1 MTTRKQDRDSPSA
14 QRPKNEMAVTADVRI
29 ERDTM
34 GELAVPAGAYY
45 GVQTARALENFPIS
59 DLRFPRAFI
68 RAMGLLKSAAATV
81 NHSLGLLDKKICD
94 AIVTAGREVMD
105 GTWDAEFPVDI
116 FQTGSGTSTN
126 MNTNEVIA
134 NRAAE
139 LIGATRGS
147 KAVHPNDHVNLGQ
160 SSNDVIPTAIHVAA
174 VDLIERRLTPAL
186 TRLHQALSAKA
197 REFDGIVKIGRTHLQ
212 DATPVRLGQEFGG
225 YARQIE
231 LALERARHAEEVL
244 SEVALGGTA
253 VGTGLNAHP
262 EFARRVLVIV
272 SEEIGR
278 PFREATNHF
287 EAQSAQDSV
296 VQASGDLRTV
306 AVSLMKIANDVRW
319 LGSGPRCGL
328 GEIVLPET
336 QPGSSIMPGK
346 VNPVIAESVT
356 MVAAQVIG
364 NDMTITVGG
373 QAGNFELLVMLPVMA
388 YNLLQSIELLAS
400 SSMNF
405 AARCIEGLKADEERC
420 RNTIEKSLAMCTALA
435 PEIGYDAAAKIAKE
449 AYRTGKTVREIARA
463 QHVLPDE
470 RLDALL
476 DPWRMTEPGGP
487 VGSAGG

>member
-1 MTTRKQDRDSPSA
+1 
-14 QRPKNEMAVTADVRI
+14 
-29 ERDTM
+29 M
-34 GELAVPAGAYY
+34 GELAVPADAYY
-45 GVQTARALENFPIS
+45 GVQTARAIQNFPIS
-59 DLRFPRAFI
+59 DLRFPRAFL
-68 RAMGLLKSAAATV
+68 RAMGLIKWAAAKV
-81 NHSLGLLDKKICD
+81 NGELSLLDPKLAD
-94 AIVTAGREVMD
+94 AVMAAAREVMD
-105 GTWDAEFPVDI
+105 GRWDREFPLDI

-139 LIGATRGS
+139 LLGGARGS
-147 KAVHPNDHVNLGQ
+147 KVVHPNDHVNLGQ

-174 VDLIERRLTPAL
+174 VDLIERKLIPAL
-186 TRLHQALSAKA
+186 RRLHGALLQKA

-231 LALERARHAEEVL
+231 LGVERARHAQAVL

-262 EFARRVLVIV
+262 EFARRVLAVV
-272 SEEIGR
+272 SQEVGC
-278 PFREATNHF
+278 PLREAVNHF

-296 VQASGDLRTV
+296 VQASGDLRTI

-328 GEIVLPET
+328 GELLLPET

-364 NDMTITVGG
+364 NDVTITVGG
-373 QAGNFELLVMLPVMA
+373 QSGNFELLVMLPVMA
-388 YNLLQSIELLAS
+388 YNLLQSIELLATAS
-400 SSMNF
+400 ENF
-405 AARCIEGLKADEERC
+405 AGRCVEGLKADAERC
-420 RNTIEKSLAMCTALA
+420 RQSIEQSLAMCTALA
-435 PEIGYDAAAKIAKE
+435 PEIGYDAAARIAKE
-449 AYRTGKTVREIARA
+449 AFRTGRTVREVARA
-463 QHVLPDE
+463 EKVLPED
-470 RLDALL
+470 RLAALL